1 MYSCKKYKKNKKK
14 SKKIWTIFIVIIL
27 LLILG
32 IWYVYAVVN
41 PIVFETSEA
50 KIKSLAQTTLSNSV
64 LNIVSNQTNLFD
76 ELIKYNYTNENKVSL
91 ISVSSVKANL
101 LARQITLHAQSQ
113 LDSVT
118 STGVEIHLGAF
129 TGISVLASSGPLV
142 RVGLTPIG
150 TVSATF
156 KSEFVSAGINQTVHK
171 IFVNLE
177 SSVFVVLPTSSP
189 RIDAFAEVLITET
202 LIVGEIPST
211 YLQSSYL
218 DEMLNLVPAG

>member
-14 SKKIWTIFIVIIL
+14 SKKIWTILIVVIL
-27 LLILG
+27 LTVLVF
-32 IWYVYAVVN
+32 WYIYAVVN
-41 PIVFETSEA
+41 PIVVETSEA
-50 KIKSLAQTTLSNSV
+50 KIKSLTQTTLSNSV
-64 LNIVSNQTNLFD
+64 LNIVSNEENLFD
-76 ELIKYNYTNENKVSL
+76 ELVKYTYSNENKISL
-91 ISVSSVKANL
+91 ISVSSIKANL
-101 LARQITLHAQSQ
+101 LARQITNHAQSQ

-118 STGVEIHLGAF
+118 STGVEIHMGAF
-129 TGISVLASSGPLV
+129 TGITVLASWGPLV
-142 RVGLTPIG
+142 KVGLSPIG
-150 TVSATF
+150 TVTATF

-171 IFVNLE
+171 IFINLQ

-189 RIDAFAEVLITET
+189 KIDAHTEVLITET

>member
-14 SKKIWTIFIVIIL
+14 SKKIWTILIVVIL
-27 LLILG
+27 LLVFIF
-32 IWYVYAVVN
+32 WYIYAVVN
-41 PIVFETSEA
+41 PIVVETSEA
-50 KIKSLAQTTLSNSV
+50 KIKSLTQTTLSNSV
-64 LNIVSNQTNLFD
+64 LNIVSNEENLFD
-76 ELIKYNYTNENKVSL
+76 ELVKYTFSNENKISL
-91 ISVSSVKANL
+91 ISVSSIKANL
-101 LARQITLHAQSQ
+101 LARQITNHAQSQ

-118 STGVEIHLGAF
+118 STGVEIHMGAF
-129 TGISVLASSGPLV
+129 TGITVLASWGPLV
-142 RVGLTPIG
+142 KVGLSPIG
-150 TVSATF
+150 TVTATF

-171 IFVNLE
+171 IFINLQ

-189 RIDAFAEVLITET
+189 KIDAHTEVLITET

>member
-14 SKKIWTIFIVIIL
+14 SKKIWTILIVIIL
-27 LLILG
+27 LTVLVF
-32 IWYVYAVVN
+32 WYIYAVVN
-41 PIVFETSEA
+41 PIVVETSEA
-50 KIKSLAQTTLSNSV
+50 KIKSLTQTTLSNSV
-64 LNIVSNQTNLFD
+64 LNIVSNEENLFD
-76 ELIKYNYTNENKVSL
+76 ELVKYTYSNENKISL
-91 ISVSSVKANL
+91 ISVSSIKANL
-101 LARQITLHAQSQ
+101 LARQITNHAQTQ

-129 TGISVLASSGPLV
+129 TGITVLASWGPLV
-142 RVGLTPIG
+142 KVGLSPIG
-150 TVSATF
+150 TVTATF

-171 IFVNLE
+171 IFINLQ

-189 RIDAFAEVLITET
+189 KIDAHTEVLITET
-202 LIVGEIPST
+202 LVVGEIPST

>member
-14 SKKIWTIFIVIIL
+14 SKKIWTILIVVIL
-27 LLILG
+27 LTVLVF
-32 IWYVYAVVN
+32 WYIYAVVN
-41 PIVFETSEA
+41 PIVVETSEA
-50 KIKSLAQTTLSNSV
+50 KIKSLTQTTLSNSV
-64 LNIVSNQTNLFD
+64 LNIVSNEKNLFD
-76 ELIKYNYTNENKVSL
+76 ELVKYTYSTENKISL

-101 LARQITLHAQSQ
+101 LARQITNHAQSQ

-129 TGISVLASSGPLV
+129 TGITVLASWGPLV
-142 RVGLTPIG
+142 KVGLSPIG
-150 TVSATF
+150 TVTATF

-171 IFVNLE
+171 IFIKLQ

-189 RIDAFAEVLITET
+189 KIDAHTEVLITET
-202 LIVGEIPST
+202 LVVGEIPST

>member
-14 SKKIWTIFIVIIL
+14 SKKIWTILIVVIL
-27 LLILG
+27 LTVLVF
-32 IWYVYAVVN
+32 WYIYAIVN
-41 PIVFETSEA
+41 PIVVETSEA
-50 KIKSLAQTTLSNSV
+50 KIKSLTQTTLSNSV
-64 LNIVSNQTNLFD
+64 LNIVSNEENLFD
-76 ELIKYNYTNENKVSL
+76 ELVKYTYSNENKISL
-91 ISVSSVKANL
+91 ISVSSIKANL
-101 LARQITLHAQSQ
+101 LARQITNHAQSQ

-129 TGISVLASSGPLV
+129 TGITVLASWGPLV
-142 RVGLTPIG
+142 KVGLSPIG
-150 TVSATF
+150 TVTATF

-171 IFVNLE
+171 IFINLQ

-189 RIDAFAEVLITET
+189 KIDAHTEVLITET
-202 LIVGEIPST
+202 LVVGEIPST

>member
-14 SKKIWTIFIVIIL
+14 SKKIWTILIVIIL
-27 LLILG
+27 LTVLVF
-32 IWYVYAVVN
+32 WYIYAVVN
-41 PIVFETSEA
+41 PIVVETSEA
-50 KIKSLAQTTLSNSV
+50 KIKSLTQTTLSNSV
-64 LNIVSNQTNLFD
+64 LNIVSNEENLFD
-76 ELIKYNYTNENKVSL
+76 ELVKYTYSNENKSSL
-91 ISVSSVKANL
+91 ISVSSIKANL
-101 LARQITLHAQSQ
+101 LARQITNHAQSQ

-118 STGVEIHLGAF
+118 STGVEIHMGAF
-129 TGISVLASSGPLV
+129 TGITVLASWGPLV
-142 RVGLTPIG
+142 KVGLSPIG
-150 TVSATF
+150 TVTATF

-171 IFVNLE
+171 IFINLQ

-189 RIDAFAEVLITET
+189 KIDAHTEVLITET

>member
-14 SKKIWTIFIVIIL
+14 SKKIWTILIVIIL
-27 LLILG
+27 LTVLVF
-32 IWYVYAVVN
+32 WYIYAVVN
-41 PIVFETSEA
+41 PIVVETSEA
-50 KIKSLAQTTLSNSV
+50 KIKSLTQTTLSNSV
-64 LNIVSNQTNLFD
+64 LNIVSNEENLFD
-76 ELIKYNYTNENKVSL
+76 ELVKYTYSNENKISL
-91 ISVSSVKANL
+91 ISVSSIKANL
-101 LARQITLHAQSQ
+101 LARQITNHAQSQ

-129 TGISVLASSGPLV
+129 TGITVLASWGPLV
-142 RVGLTPIG
+142 KVGLSPIG
-150 TVSATF
+150 TVTATF

-171 IFVNLE
+171 IFINLQ

-189 RIDAFAEVLITET
+189 KIDAHTEVLITET
-202 LIVGEIPST
+202 LVVGEIPST